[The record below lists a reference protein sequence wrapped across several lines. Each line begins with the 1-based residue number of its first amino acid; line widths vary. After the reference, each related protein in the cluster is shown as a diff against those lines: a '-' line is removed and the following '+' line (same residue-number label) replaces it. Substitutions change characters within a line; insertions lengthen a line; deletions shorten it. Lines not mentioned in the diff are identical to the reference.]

1 MPVNNLEKISLL
13 KNSFEQHGI
22 DAYLVP
28 SFDEFQNEFAP
39 ESLQRLKWLTNFTGS
54 NGLALIT
61 KTQNYLLTDGRYIT
75 QASKQLV
82 DVDFQIYD
90 MQDIEDI
97 YGNIF
102 ENIKSKFLIGYD
114 PAIFTSRYLE
124 QLIKYFKHHK
134 RYIKLTPIA
143 DNLIDNIWNRP
154 KKLKTNAALVLN
166 TKYTSQNEILKIEY
180 VIETLDT
187 EYILLTSPESICWL
201 LNIRGD
207 DLPYSPLIMCYCL
220 IDNIGN
226 VEIFSNLTKLKCN
239 HQNIELFPFDTIKE
253 RILELNKQDKCIEY
267 DPSQTPIWFIQNYQ
281 RQNILF
287 RQDPCILQKARKNK
301 VEISGFQYATIQDG
315 IALTTLFN
323 WIEESISAGNRITEI
338 DVDQKLSEL
347 KKQRSLFKTKSFE
360 TISAFAENSAI
371 IHYNPY
377 EGTNNVITS
386 NNFYILD
393 CGSQYHCGTT
403 DITRTFYFGNPSK
416 SAKLHYT
423 LVLKGLIHLC
433 GLRFPVNTTGQQIDA
448 IARQFLWQHGL
459 DYPHGTGHGVG
470 HYLCVHEGPQAIT
483 KNNTYELK
491 SGMVMSVEPGYYIP
505 NKYGIRIENLVYTI
519 ETSENKNFLK
529 FETLTLAPIPFN
541 LIDETLLTM
550 AEKKWLIEYH
560 EHVHSTLSP
569 FLDNAIKSYSQKYLH
584 YYTNL
589 I

>member
-1 MPVNNLEKISLL
+1 MRNSEKISLL
-13 KNSFEQHGI
+13 KNSLEHHGI
-22 DAYLVP
+22 DTYLVP
-28 SFDEFQNEFAP
+28 SFDEFQNEVAP
-39 ESLQRLKWLTNFTGS
+39 ENLQRLKWLTDFTGS

-75 QASKQLV
+75 QANKQLV

-90 MQDIEDI
+90 MQDVEEI
-97 YGNIF
+97 YDNIF
-102 ENIKSKFLIGYD
+102 EDIKSKFLIGYD
-114 PAIFTSRYLE
+114 PTIFTCRYLE
-124 QLIKYFKHHK
+124 QLTRYFKHHK
-134 RYIKLTPIA
+134 RYIKLIPIA

-166 TKYTSQNEILKIEY
+166 TKYTSQNEISKIEH
-180 VIETLDT
+180 VIEILDT

-201 LNIRGD
+201 LNIRGE

-226 VEIFSNLTKLKCN
+226 VEIFSNITKLKCN
-239 HQNIELFPFDTIKE
+239 YQNIKLFPFDAVKE

-267 DPSQTPIWFIQNYQ
+267 DPSRTPVWFIQNYQ
-281 RQNILF
+281 RKNILF

-315 IALTTLFN
+315 IALTILFN

-338 DVDQKLSEL
+338 DVDQKLLEL

-393 CGSQYHCGTT
+393 CGSQYNCGTT

-423 LVLKGLIHLC
+423 LVLKGLINLC
-433 GLRFPVNTTGQQIDA
+433 SLRFPINTTGQQIDG

-470 HYLCVHEGPQAIT
+470 HYLCVHEGSQAIT
-483 KNNTYELK
+483 KNNTYGLK
-491 SGMVMSVEPGYYIP
+491 SGMVISVEPGYYIP

-541 LIDETLLTM
+541 LIDKTLLTIT
-550 AEKKWLIEYH
+550 EKKWLTEYH
-560 EHVHSTLSP
+560 EHVYNTLSP
-569 FLDNAIKSYSQKYLH
+569 FLESATKGYLQKYLH
-584 YYTNL
+584 YYTSL
-589 I
+589 V